1 MTEVSGLEIYRWRWA
16 LSEIWKGSGSGC
28 RLVYSGW
35 CVGSGA
41 DGQEEKAAIDS
52 RLVALK
58 AGETIHPNPIFF

>member
-1 MTEVSGLEIYRWRWA
+1 MTEVSGQEVCRCWT
-16 LSEIWKGSGSGC
+16 LSEFGKVQALAIDLIFS
-28 RLVYSGW
+28 RW
-35 CVGSGA
+35 CVETRA